1 MSVRSPGASRTVR
14 DSWARRARPPVRAA
28 GLLRTLA
35 VGGAVLISACEDAP
49 TTPAPVPL
57 STQPAPPEPQ
67 PPGCSD
73 LLELEFV
80 GRNEAAG
87 AAMGELTLRALD
99 ESGAT
104 LDFVRPYAILVP
116 EGGAN
121 LDVPG
126 LSPTVGVFV
135 SELRFEPE
143 DGWFQQTATLEW
155 VSDLEV
161 RATAAGCDPAVALC
175 DSAGCTTPS
184 G

>member
-1 MSVRSPGASRTVR
+1 MSVR
-14 DSWARRARPPVRAA
+14 DWWARHARRLLGNA

-35 VGGAVLISACEDAP
+35 VGVAVLTSACEDAP
-49 TTPAPVPL
+49 TTPTPVPAP
-57 STQPAPPEPQ
+57 PALPEPQ
-67 PPGCSD
+67 PPGCGD
-73 LLELEFV
+73 LLEVEFV

-87 AAMGELTLRALD
+87 TAMGELTLRALD
-99 ESGAT
+99 EWGAT

-121 LDVPG
+121 LDIPG

-155 VSDLEV
+155 VAELEV
-161 RATAAGCDPAVALC
+161 RATAAGCEPAVVSC
-175 DSAGCTTPS
+175 DSSGCLAQS
-184 G
+184 

>member
-1 MSVRSPGASRTVR
+1 MPGC
-14 DSWARRARPPVRAA
+14 D
-28 GLLRTLA
+28 
-35 VGGAVLISACEDAP
+35 DAP
-49 TTPAPVPL
+49 TAPAPAP
-57 STQPAPPEPQ
+57 TQPSPPEPQ
-67 PPGCSD
+67 PPGCGD
-73 LLELEFV
+73 LLDLEFV

-87 AAMGELTLRALD
+87 TVIAELNLRALD

-135 SELRFEPE
+135 SDLRFDPE

-155 VSDLEV
+155 VADLEV
-161 RATAAGCDPAVALC
+161 RAAAAGCDPVVVSC
-175 DSAGCTTPS
+175 DSGGCTPQS
-184 G
+184 

>member
-14 DSWARRARPPVRAA
+14 DSWARRARRLLRGA
-28 GLLRTLA
+28 GLLPTLA
-35 VGGAVLISACEDAP
+35 VGVAVLMSGCDDAP
-49 TTPAPVPL
+49 TTPAPPLVP
-57 STQPAPPEPQ
+57 TQPAPPEPQ

-73 LLELEFV
+73 LLEVEFV

-87 AAMGELTLRALD
+87 TAMGELTLRALD

-135 SELRFEPE
+135 SDLRFEPE

-155 VSDLEV
+155 VTDLEV
-161 RATAAGCDPAVALC
+161 QATAAGCDPAVVWC
-175 DSAGCTTPS
+175 DSTGCTTQS
-184 G
+184 

>member
-1 MSVRSPGASRTVR
+1 MSVRDWWTRH
-14 DSWARRARPPVRAA
+14 ARRLLGNA

-35 VGGAVLISACEDAP
+35 VGVAVLTSACEDAP
-49 TTPAPVPL
+49 TTPAPVP
-57 STQPAPPEPQ
+57 APPALPEPR
-67 PPGCSD
+67 PPGCGD
-73 LLELEFV
+73 LLEVEFV

-87 AAMGELTLRALD
+87 TAMAELNLRALD
-99 ESGAT
+99 EWGAT

-135 SELRFEPE
+135 SDLRFEPA

-155 VSDLEV
+155 VAELEIQA
-161 RATAAGCDPAVALC
+161 RAAGCDPAVVRC
-175 DSAGCTTPS
+175 DSSGCLPR